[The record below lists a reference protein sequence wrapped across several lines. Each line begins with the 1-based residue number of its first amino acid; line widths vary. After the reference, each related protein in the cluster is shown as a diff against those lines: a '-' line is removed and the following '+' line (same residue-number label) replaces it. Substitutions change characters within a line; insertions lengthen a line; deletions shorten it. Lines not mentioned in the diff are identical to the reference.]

1 MRAEVRQHT
10 GFSNQRCCCY
20 NVLAASE
27 GKPTNINAP
36 GVLSFATDL
45 PASQTVAAGSALT
58 MGVVVGRYGTL
69 PTSGKRGTSTV
80 SGQTSATFTKASAVS
95 GDAGVYSCVVTDADG
110 TVITSSDCTVTIN

>member
-1 MRAEVRQHT
+1 
-10 GFSNQRCCCY
+10 
-20 NVLAASE
+20 
-27 GKPTNINAP
+27 
-36 GVLSFATDL
+36 
-45 PASQTVAAGSALT
+45 

-69 PTSGKRGTSTV
+69 YLRTEKGTSTV